1 MFAET
6 LDYTTFYIRLYKTDN
21 INNKNNNNNNDDDN
35 KGILVELQRVDGDS
49 FNYIKYVQAILASA
63 KGEVVDER
71 KAERRRSSLNYIP
84 ASILPYHA
92 TKKSRQPEEPNT
104 EYIMHIEELLKK
116 DRSDAVLLG
125 IESLLLL
132 TDQERSRFPLCVAEA
147 VLGAGHPVIKNFVQK
162 CIRCPSSTL
171 CPEDN
176 EFDYASRQCD
186 IMHNTALAVLG
197 NSLQSA
203 SDADCPVLDTMIQ
216 SDEWM
221 GESGIV
227 DLLLSELSH
236 SEDQSHNAY
245 HAARCLNTL
254 LNSSPPEMKRT
265 LIERGLPEAM
275 KVSQTVGHR
284 RHSLLAQECDTALAL
299 LADNDCY

>member
-6 LDYTTFYIRLYKTDN
+6 LDYTTFYVRLYKNNDN
-21 INNKNNNNNNDDDN
+21 TNNNG
-35 KGILVELQRVDGDS
+35 KGILIELQRVDGDS

-63 KGEVVDER
+63 KGEEVDER
-71 KAERRRSSLNYIP
+71 KASRRRSSLNYIP
-84 ASILPYHA
+84 ASILSYHA
-92 TKKSRQPEEPNT
+92 EKKNRPIEEPNT
-104 EYIMHIEELLKK
+104 EYIMHIEELIKK

-132 TDQERSRFPLCVAEA
+132 TDQERSHVPLSVAEA
-147 VLGAGHPVIKNFVQK
+147 VLGVGHPAIKEFVQK

-176 EFDYASRQCD
+176 DFDYASRQCD

-203 SDADCPVLDTMIQ
+203 SDAESPVLHSLVQ

-227 DLLLSELSH
+227 DILLSELSH
-236 SEDQSHNAY
+236 AEDRSHNAY
-245 HAARCLNTL
+245 HAARCLNIL
-254 LNSSPPEMKRT
+254 LDLSQPELKNT
-265 LIERGLPEAM
+265 LIERGLPNAM
-275 KVSQTVGHR
+275 KVCQRVGHR

-299 LADNDCY
+299 LADVDCY